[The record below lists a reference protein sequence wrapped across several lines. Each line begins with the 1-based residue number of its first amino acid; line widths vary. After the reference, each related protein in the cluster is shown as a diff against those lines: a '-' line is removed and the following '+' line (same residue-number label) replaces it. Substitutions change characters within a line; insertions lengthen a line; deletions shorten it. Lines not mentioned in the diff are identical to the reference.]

1 MWSQEAFVA
10 SMDVPADRPVAV
22 PAAPAAIVKPTYVT
36 WLRPAS
42 GGERHALAVGDT
54 NPGDCTPDHACAE
67 HQVDHEHGQDC
78 GHEAVPHDGHVDYL
92 VGGHLDHPTA
102 TIATTTAPSK

>member
-36 WLRPAS
+36 WLT
-42 GGERHALAVGDT
+42 LAFGR
-54 NPGDCTPDHACAE
+54 
-67 HQVDHEHGQDC
+67 
-78 GHEAVPHDGHVDYL
+78 
-92 VGGHLDHPTA
+92 
-102 TIATTTAPSK
+102 